1 MKIHA
6 GVIAAAIAIAT
17 PVLAG
22 TVHDEAEVVD
32 VEPVREHVRHVTPRE
47 ECRLER
53 APTRAEQRPN
63 TRSNTAPIVG
73 AVIGGAIGNAVGHNK
88 RNKQVGAVVGAAL
101 GGSIGA
107 DIARARDRSH
117 GRRGHAWERREV
129 CRTVEDISL
138 EEEVVGY
145 DVTYRYGGRTHTARM
160 SRDPGDSVRVRVR
173 VAPI

>member
-1 MKIHA
+1 MKMQA
-6 GVIAAAIAIAT
+6 VVIAAVVAVGT

-22 TVHDEAEVVD
+22 TAYDEAQVID
-32 VEPVREHVRHVTPRE
+32 VEPVHELVRHITPRE

-53 APTRAEQRPN
+53 VRARTRH
-63 TRSNTAPIVG
+63 RSGTAPIVG

-88 RNKQVGAVVGAAL
+88 RNKQVGAIVGAVL
-101 GGSIGA
+101 GGSIAA
-107 DIARARDRSH
+107 DIYREHNRYHERP
-117 GRRGHAWERREV
+117 GRAWERREV
-129 CRTVEDISL
+129 CRVVDDISL

-160 SRDPGDSVRVRVR
+160 DRDPGDSVRVRVR

>member
-1 MKIHA
+1 MKFPA
-6 GVIAAAIAIAT
+6 VIAAAAVAIGT

-22 TVHDEAEVVD
+22 TAYDEAEVLD
-32 VEPVREHVRHVTPRE
+32 VEPVHELVRHITPRE

-53 APTRAEQRPN
+53 VRARTQH
-63 TRSNTAPIVG
+63 RSATAPIVG

-88 RNKQVGAVVGAAL
+88 RNKQVGAVVGAVL
-101 GGSIGA
+101 GGSIAA
-107 DIARARDRSH
+107 DMAREHDRHH
-117 GRRGHAWERREV
+117 GRRVRAWERREI
-129 CRTVEDISL
+129 CRVVEDISL

>member
-1 MKIHA
+1 MKMQAMI
-6 GVIAAAIAIAT
+6 IAAAVGVGT
-17 PVLAG
+17 PALAG
-22 TVHDEAEVVD
+22 TAYDEAEVLD
-32 VEPVREHVRHVTPRE
+32 VEPVHELVRHITPRE

-53 APTRAEQRPN
+53 VRVRTER
-63 TRSNTAPIVG
+63 RSGTAPIVG

-88 RNKQVGAVVGAAL
+88 RNKQVGAIVGAVL
-101 GGSIGA
+101 GGSIAA
-107 DIARARDRSH
+107 DMAREHDRHH
-117 GRRGHAWERREV
+117 GRHGRAWERREI
-129 CRTVEDISL
+129 CRVVEDVSL

>member
-1 MKIHA
+1 MKMQA
-6 GVIAAAIAIAT
+6 VAIAAAVAAGT
-17 PVLAG
+17 PALAG
-22 TVHDEAEVVD
+22 TAYDEAEVVD
-32 VEPVREHVRHVTPRE
+32 AQPVHELVRHVTPRE

-53 APTRAEQRPN
+53 VPVHAEH
-63 TRSNTAPIVG
+63 RSATAPLVG

-88 RNKQVGAVVGAAL
+88 RNKQVGTVVGAVL

-107 DIARARDRSH
+107 DIARDHDRRH
-117 GRRGHAWERREV
+117 RHRGRAWERREI
-129 CRTVEDISL
+129 CRVVEDISF